1 MKRRSYK
8 LVTAHDHPR
17 HYSDGRIKE
26 HILIAEKALGY
37 ELTSSHPVHHVDGKT
52 RHNANGNLV
61 ICQDIAYHHLLHIRT
76 RALRESGNANNRW
89 CSICKTWDR
98 PENIIDIGHNTG
110 AHHDCKR
117 KKDSEYYFSK
127 KEAFRIK
134 NARNYQLRKTRLDR
148 LEGRQRGPIT
158 ITEARIAN
166 ERGDKATV
174 QLYMEQYKKGGN
186 GKDRLSGAGVGNQ
199 TQ

>member
-8 LVTAHDHPR
+8 LVTAHDYPR

-26 HILIAEKALGY
+26 HILIAEKALGHA
-37 ELTSSHPVHHVDGKT
+37 LTSDHPVHHADGKT
-52 RHNANGNLV
+52 RHNVNSNLV
-61 ICQDIAYHHLLHIRT
+61 ICQDIAYHHLLHVRT

-110 AHHDCKR
+110 AHHDCK
-117 KKDSEYYFSK
+117 KMKDSAYYFSK
-127 KEAFRIK
+127 REAFKIK
-134 NARNYQLRKTRLDR
+134 NARNYLLRKQ
-148 LEGRQRGPIT
+148 RQS
-158 ITEARIAN
+158 AN

-174 QLYMEQYKKGGN
+174 QLYTEQFRKGGN
-186 GKDRLSGAGVGNQ
+186 DKDRKSGAGRESA